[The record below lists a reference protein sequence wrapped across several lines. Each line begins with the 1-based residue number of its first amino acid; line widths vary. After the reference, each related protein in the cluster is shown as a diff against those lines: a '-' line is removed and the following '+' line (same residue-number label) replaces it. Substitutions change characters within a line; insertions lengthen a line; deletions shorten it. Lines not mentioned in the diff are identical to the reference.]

1 MSFQQ
6 GLSGLNASS
15 KALDAISNNV
25 ANSGTV
31 GFKGATAHFADVYAA
46 SLTGGGASNIGI
58 GTALSAVPQNFTQ
71 GNLTTTNN
79 PLDLA
84 INGGGFFR
92 LSQSGAILYSR
103 NGQFHLDKDGYVVTD
118 RGLRLTGYGVDTSG
132 QVTSQLGDILV
143 DSSDIPPLATGASTG
158 TGVRGVGAVLN
169 LDSREGTLSAA
180 AFDQNDPLTYNY
192 STGLNVYDTLGNPHI
207 MTMYFIKTA
216 DNTWALRYRVD
227 NTTVGGS
234 GTLAFDTSGALT
246 TAMPLAASLDLATAG
261 TDNGAASPLAFNLDF
276 TGTSQYGSSFST
288 SRLTQDGYASGR
300 LSGLSVGSDGVV
312 LGRYTNGQS
321 RNLAQVAL
329 ANFTNPNGLQSL
341 GNNVWA
347 DSADSGP
354 PLVGAPATGS
364 LGVIQ
369 SSAVE
374 ESNVDLTAELVNMIT
389 QQRAYQANA
398 QSIKTQDQVLQTLV
412 NLR

>member
-6 GLSGLNASS
+6 GLSGLNASA
-15 KALDAISNNV
+15 KALDAIGNNV

-31 GFKGATAHFADVYAA
+31 GFKGATPHFADIYAA
-46 SLTGGGASNIGI
+46 SLTGAGASNIGI
-58 GTALSAVPQNFTQ
+58 GTSLAAVPQNFTQ

-84 INGGGFFR
+84 INGAGFFR
-92 LSQSGAILYSR
+92 LNQNGAVLYSR
-103 NGQFHLDKDGYVVTD
+103 NGQFHVDRDGYVVSD

-132 QVTSQLGDILV
+132 MITSSLGDIRI
-143 DSSDIPPLATGASTG
+143 DPAPIPPQATGASTG

-169 LDSREGTLSAA
+169 LDSREDPITA
-180 AFDQNDPLTYNY
+180 AFDQTDPLTYNY
-192 STGLNVYDTLGNPHI
+192 STGLTVYDTLGNPHVF
-207 MTMYFIKTA
+207 TMYFIKTA
-216 DNTWALRYRVD
+216 SNAWTVEYRVD
-227 NTTVGGS
+227 NSTAGGGS
-234 GTLAFDTSGALT
+234 TTLAFDTSGVLT
-246 TAMPLAASLDLATAG
+246 TAMPVAVSLDLAAAG
-261 TDNGAASPLAFNLDF
+261 TDNGATSPLDFDLDF
-276 TGTSQYGSSFST
+276 TGTSQYGANFSAN
-288 SRLTQDGYASGR
+288 RMTQDGYATGQ
-300 LSGLSVGSDGVV
+300 LSGLSIGADGIV
-312 LGRYTNGQS
+312 LGRYSNGQS

-329 ANFTNPNGLQSL
+329 ANFTNVNGLQPL

-347 DSADSGP
+347 ESPDSGP
-354 PLVGAPATGS
+354 ALVGAPASGA

-374 ESNVDLTAELVNMIT
+374 DSNVDLTAELVAMIT

-398 QSIKTQDQVLQTLV
+398 QTIKTQDSVLQTLV

>member
-6 GLSGLNASS
+6 GLSGLNSS
-15 KALDAISNNV
+15 AKALDAIGNNV

-31 GFKGATAHFADVYAA
+31 GFKNATPHFADVYAA
-46 SLTGGGASNIGI
+46 SLTGAGTSNIGI

-92 LSQSGAILYSR
+92 LNQSGATLYAR
-103 NGQFHLDKDGYVVTD
+103 NGQFHLDRDGYVISD

-132 QVTSQLGDILV
+132 MITSSLGDIQI
-143 DSSDIPPLATGASTG
+143 DPSPIPPQATGASTG

-169 LDSREGTLSAA
+169 MDSREAPIVG
-180 AFDQNDPLTYNY
+180 AFDQTDPLTYNY
-192 STGLNVYDTLGNPHI
+192 STGLTTYDTLGNPHVF
-207 MTMYFIKTA
+207 TMYFIKTA
-216 DNTWALRYRVD
+216 SNAWTVEYRVD
-227 NTTVGGS
+227 NSTAGGGS
-234 GTLAFDTSGALT
+234 TTLAFNSSGVLTSAT
-246 TAMPLAASLDLATAG
+246 PVTASLNLTAAG
-261 TDNGAASPLAFNLDF
+261 TANGATSPLAFDLDF
-276 TGTSQYGSSFST
+276 SGTSQYGADFST
-288 SRLTQDGYASGR
+288 NRLTQDGYTTGQ
-300 LSGLSVGSDGVV
+300 LSGLSVGSDGIV
-312 LGRYTNGQS
+312 LGRYSNGQS

-329 ANFTNPNGLQSL
+329 ANFTNVNGLQPL

-347 DSADSGP
+347 ESSESGP
-354 PLVGAPATGS
+354 AMVGAPASGA

-374 ESNVDLTAELVNMIT
+374 DSNVDLTAELVNMIT

-398 QSIKTQDQVLQTLV
+398 QTIKTQDSILQTLV